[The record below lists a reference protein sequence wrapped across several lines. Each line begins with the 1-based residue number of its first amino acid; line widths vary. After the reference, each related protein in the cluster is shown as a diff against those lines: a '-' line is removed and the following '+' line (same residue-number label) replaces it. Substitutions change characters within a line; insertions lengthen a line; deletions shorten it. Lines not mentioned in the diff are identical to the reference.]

1 MMRPESIQK
10 IRGNLN
16 LTQAQF
22 GQLFGIH
29 PMTVSKWERG
39 ELIPNAYQVSLMTE
53 FDKAAKNKKVGD
65 ALAGV
70 LIGAGIVAALLLLL
84 QSARK

>member
-1 MMRPESIQK
+1 MMKPESIQK

-39 ELIPNAYQVSLMTE
+39 ELIPNAYQASLMTE
-53 FDKAAKNKKVGD
+53 FNKAAKNKKVSD
-65 ALAGV
+65 DLTEV
-70 LIGAGIVAALLLLL
+70 LIGAGIIAALLLLL
-84 QSARK
+84 TSARK

>member
-1 MMRPESIQK
+1 MLKPEGIHK
-10 IRGNLN
+10 IRRNLN

-39 ELIPNAYQVSLMTE
+39 ELVPNDYQASLMTE
-53 FDKAAKNKKVGD
+53 FDKAAKDKKVRD
-65 ALAGV
+65 TLVSV

>member
-1 MMRPESIQK
+1 MLKAEAIFK
-10 IRGNLN
+10 IRRNLN

-39 ELIPNAYQVSLMTE
+39 ELAPNDYQVSLMTE
-53 FDKAAKNKKVGD
+53 FDKAAKDKKVRD
-65 ALAGV
+65 TLVGV